1 MTTTKTAVLLINVGT
16 PDSPSVK
23 DVRKYLFRFLND
35 RRVIDIPWLLQKIL
49 VNLIIV
55 PFRAPKSAKL
65 YRLLW
70 TEKGSPLLFHSNS
83 VKIKLQ
89 EQLGS
94 RYKVFIAMRYGNP
107 GLHNVLDEIHS
118 GEFTKIIVLPMFP
131 QYASSS
137 TGTAKAAVMDQVKR
151 WNVIPEIKFINQF
164 YNNQGFIDS
173 FAHRISSY
181 HPERFDHI
189 IFSYHGLPVRHI
201 SKIHP
206 GVDCQTCTCN
216 LQFPEHGEHCYKA
229 TCYETTRLIAAK
241 LGLKKEDYSQGFQSR
256 LSDKWL
262 KPFTDKLLVQKAKQG
277 VKNLLL
283 VAPAFVADCLETS
296 VEIGIDYRNMFI
308 QAGGNDLVYVESL
321 NDMPQWISVL
331 KEMIVNSQE

>member
-1 MTTTKTAVLLINVGT
+1 MATPKTAVLLINVGT

-23 DVRKYLFRFLND
+23 DVRIYLTSFLND

-83 VKIKLQ
+83 VKDKLQ
-89 EQLGS
+89 DQLGGN
-94 RYKVFIAMRYGNP
+94 YKVFITMRYGNP
-107 GLHNVLDEIHS
+107 NVKKVLDEIHS
-118 GEFTKIIVLPMFP
+118 GAYSEIIVLPMFP

-151 WNVIPEIKFINQF
+151 WNIIPYIKFLDQF
-164 YNNQGFIDS
+164 YNNQGFIDA
-173 FAHRISSY
+173 FAQKIQQY
-181 HPERFDHI
+181 EPESFDHI

-206 GVDCQTCTCN
+206 GVDCQTCICN
-216 LQFPEHGEHCYKA
+216 LHFPEYGTYCYKA

-241 LGLKKEDYSQGFQSR
+241 LGLKKEAYSQSFQSR

-262 KPFTDKLLVQKAKQG
+262 KPFTDKLLVQKANEG
-277 VKNLLL
+277 VEKMLI

-296 VEIGIDYRNMFI
+296 VELGIDYKNMFI
-308 QAGGNDLVYVESL
+308 KAGGKDLVYVESL
-321 NDMPQWISVL
+321 NDMPEWIGVL
-331 KEMIVNSQE
+331 NDIIVNA